1 MPENFFPYINLFS
14 PAKKFI
20 FGCKRGNIHIKMDLY
35 MGENLRT
42 CGKEKKSL
50 RT

>member
-20 FGCKRGNIHIKMDLY
+20 FMREKIY
-35 MGENLRT
+35 FFPQENFLPPVYKFISNRM
-42 CGKEKKSL
+42 KL
-50 RT
+50 

>member
-1 MPENFFPYINLFS
+1 MPQNFFPYSHKF
-14 PAKKFI
+14 ATVYKFI
-20 FGCKRGNIHIKMDLY
+20 SGCKLGNIHIKMDLY